1 MSRRGLSQRSSRQKL
16 LAPRA
21 VAEVP
26 VVLAILT
33 LGIVSTSRRRPR
45 SVSPEKEKLDDKAPN
60 GNTRRVARRW
70 RNALLAAENEL
81 TRWSDELAH
90 RRQELPWARLDKE
103 YAFDT
108 DDGSA
113 SLADLFRGRS
123 NCSSTT
129 PCSGPDYTAGFLACS
144 AVADG

>member
-60 GNTRRVARRW
+60 GNTRRVARRA
-70 RNALLAAENEL
+70 RIALLAAENEL
-81 TRWSDELAH
+81 TRWSDDS
-90 RRQELPWARLDKE
+90 RTGGK
-103 YAFDT
+103 
-108 DDGSA
+108 SC
-113 SLADLFRGRS
+113 RGPGWTRS
-123 NCSSTT
+123 TPSTRT
-129 PCSGPDYTAGFLACS
+129 
-144 AVADG
+144 